1 MINVLNMFQVSSFKF
16 YLSFFHNTLYKYDM
30 NITSLQNMA
39 LQKKD
44 EVTLVES
51 KACGFKVPHEW
62 LMNTS

>member
-1 MINVLNMFQVSSFKF
+1 
-16 YLSFFHNTLYKYDM
+16 M

-51 KACGFKVPHEW
+51 KACGFKVPHE
-62 LMNTS
+62 